1 MLARRPRPMSTLR
14 PALLLLLLA
23 APVAWA
29 QPGGARPQV
38 TPTRAQ
44 TPPAIDG
51 RLDEP
56 LWQSAA
62 HIDRLVQQRPVD
74 GGTPT
79 GQTDIYLAYDKDTL
93 YFAFRV
99 HYADVALRQANR
111 VDRDQTSNDDVMTVF
126 FDPFEDQQRGY
137 AFSVNGYGV
146 QGDWTLGGAS
156 VSGGQAST
164 GDMTWNALFQTGGTL
179 TEDGWT
185 AEMAIPLRSLRYP
198 SRRSDEAHH
207 WGFQV
212 SREIRAL
219 NETDTWARVSLQVL
233 GFLPQMGRI
242 TGMTGLSTRRNFEV
256 MPTVTAVQVGR
267 LSPATGAYTTSDVQ
281 EAGIN
286 LKYGLTSNLTL
297 DFTYNPDFS
306 QIESDQP
313 QIEVNQRFPLLFAEL
328 RPFFLEG
335 QEIFQVP
342 GPVGTLLNTRTI
354 IDPQYG
360 LKLSGKVGR
369 TLIGVVAANDQAP
382 GKVESPADPLYGQ
395 TAQAVAV
402 RARVDVYRQSYLGF
416 MVTNREF
423 AGSHSRLAMVDGA
436 FAIGPSIRTGFQVV
450 YSDRLGL
457 DGRRRRAPVFN
468 VDFRKEGRN
477 LTYFGAHNDIH
488 PDFGSDL
495 AFIRRV
501 DQHQTVGRISYR
513 WWPRRYIVNSGPG
526 AAYDFFYDYR
536 GVKTDGRKQVSWNT
550 QFQRNIS
557 FNVSVDR
564 NLERYRDVDFHK
576 TRVNLSGTVLTS
588 RTILVRAD
596 ASFGDEIRFVAN
608 PYLGRT
614 AVFNATVTLRPTARF
629 QSLVTVQTT
638 RFTDVRSNTTDFDVK
653 IVRALSTYQFT
664 RRLLLRNIAEFNTLN
679 KTYGLN
685 LLATYRVNAGTAVLV
700 GYDDRY
706 RQGPQVNAA
715 VFPEDAYLRTNRA
728 VFAKVQYLYRY

>member
-1 MLARRPRPMSTLR
+1 MPITRCRVAALTFVLMLPVAAHAQAPARPR
-14 PALLLLLLA
+14 
-23 APVAWA
+23 
-29 QPGGARPQV
+29 V
-38 TPTRAQ
+38 TPTLAT
-44 TPPAIDG
+44 TPPVIDG
-51 RLDEP
+51 KLDDAI
-56 LWQSAA
+56 WKSAA
-62 HIDRLVQQRPVD
+62 RVEKFIQQRPTD
-74 GGTPT
+74 GGTPSDAT
-79 GQTDIYLAYDKDTL
+79 EVSLAYDKDTI

-99 HYADVALRQANR
+99 HYTDRSRLQANR
-111 VDRDQTSNDDVMTVF
+111 VDRDQTTNDDVMTVF

-137 AFSVNGYGV
+137 AFSVNAYGV
-146 QGDWTLGGAS
+146 QADWTLGGAS

-164 GDMTWNALFQTGGTL
+164 GDMTWNALFRSGGEL
-179 TEDGWT
+179 TDDGWT

-198 SRRSDEAHH
+198 SRRSDEVHH

-219 NETDTWARVSLQVL
+219 NETDTWSPVTLKVL
-233 GFLPQMGRI
+233 GFLPQMGTL
-242 TGMTGLSTRRNFEV
+242 TGMKGLSTRRNFEV

-267 LSPATGAYTTSDVQ
+267 LNTTTGQYREQDVQ

-286 LKYGLTSNLTL
+286 LKYGVTSNLTV

-354 IDPQYG
+354 LDPQYG

-369 TLIGVVAANDQAP
+369 TLIGIVAANDEAP
-382 GKVESPADPLYGQ
+382 GKVDNPADPLFGQ
-395 TAQAVAV
+395 TSQAFAA
-402 RARVDVYRQSYLGF
+402 RARVDVYRQSYVGF
-416 MVTNREF
+416 MFTNREF
-423 AGSHSRLAMVDGA
+423 AGSHSRLGMIDGA

-457 DGRRRRAPVFN
+457 DGRRRKAPVFN
-468 VDFRKEGRN
+468 ADFRKEGRN

-501 DQHQTVGRISYR
+501 DQHQTVGRINYR
-513 WWPRRYIVNSGPG
+513 WWPKRYIVNSGPG
-526 AAYDFFYDYR
+526 ASYDFFYDYN
-536 GVKTDGRKQVSWNT
+536 GVKTDDRKQVSWNT

-557 FNVSVDR
+557 FNTSVDR
-564 NLERYRDVDFHK
+564 NLERYRNVDFWK
-576 TRVNLSGTVLTS
+576 TRLNLSGTVLTS
-588 RTILVRAD
+588 RKVLLRAD
-596 ASFGDEIRFVAN
+596 ASFGDEVRFIVT

-614 AVFNATVTLRPTARF
+614 VVFNATVTLRPTARF

-638 RFTDVRSNTTDFDVK
+638 RFTDVRVNRTDFDVK

-664 RRLLLRNIAEFNTLN
+664 PRLLIRNIAEFNTLN

-685 LLATYRVNAGTAVLV
+685 VLGTYRVNAGTAVLV

-706 RQGPQVNAA
+706 RQGPQLNPRLFETA
-715 VFPEDAYLRTNRA
+715 EYQRTNRA